1 MRTCNFR
8 ICRQMATGYNRT
20 LVFAARL
27 SQSDDYFFSG
37 YLDRYLC
44 TSVHFQNAELRMG
57 IFRSGPYSTFHT
69 FIMRISMITSKR
81 TL

>member
-8 ICRQMATGYNRT
+8 IFRQMATGYNRT

-44 TSVHFQNAELRMG
+44 TSVHFRMLN
-57 IFRSGPYSTFHT
+57 SGWVFSDLVLILPF
-69 FIMRISMITSKR
+69 
-81 TL
+81 TLSS